1 MNVSQ
6 GQRHAIEG
14 IRVLGSLLGRELSLQ
29 HQSGMETITCNVTS
43 IESRVV
49 WHSIWLTL
57 TQRQQ
62 MTVSQ
67 GKPKGTSECSASLW
81 LWALIT

>member
-6 GQRHAIEG
+6 GQRHDIEG

-29 HQSGMETITCNVTS
+29 HQSGMETIICNVTS
-43 IESRVV
+43 VESRVV
-49 WHSIWLTL
+49 WCSIWLTL

-62 MTVSQ
+62 MAVSQ
-67 GKPKGTSECSASLW
+67 RKPKGARECSASLW
-81 LWALIT
+81 LRALIP